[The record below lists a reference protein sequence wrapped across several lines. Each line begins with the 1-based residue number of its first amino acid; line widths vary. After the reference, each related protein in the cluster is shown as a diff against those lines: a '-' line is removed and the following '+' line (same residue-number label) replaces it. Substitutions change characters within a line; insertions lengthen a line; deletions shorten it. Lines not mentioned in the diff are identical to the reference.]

1 MKVVTTEQM
10 RELDRRT
17 IADFGVPGETLME
30 RAGSGIA
37 TVVDDLALTCGF
49 EQNPVRMFAGR
60 GNNGGDVFC
69 AARLLSDMEYRVDVW
84 LAGER
89 GKVTGDALRHL
100 EMMRLAGIDV
110 HEATTPDDWEDIMA
124 TSVCDEGVIVD
135 GVLGTGIR
143 GPARGAA
150 AGAIQYINALGDTG
164 PVVSVDVP
172 SGLDSD
178 MGEALGDVVCADVT
192 VTMGMPKKGLVMP
205 DALEFVGNVEVVD
218 IGIPFELTDPIM
230 SDLDLITVD
239 ELREVMPRRSRTSHK
254 GTYGHLLIIG
264 GAAGYA
270 GAVILA
276 ARAAVRSGAGLV
288 SVLAPACIVPAVAS
302 AIPEAMIH
310 AGGETDSGS
319 LSGDALS
326 SWSRSIEEF
335 DAIAIGPGLTTHPAS
350 RDLVCDILKNLDGP
364 LLLDADALNV
374 IATDLRTVKKCRA
387 NVVVT
392 PHPGEMGRMLGISA
406 ADVQK
411 ARFKTAKEAAKRL
424 GAVVVLKGAGTL
436 VAEEGA
442 PLSVNMTGNPGL
454 ARGGMGDVLAGLL
467 GGLLAQG
474 MTSRDAACMA
484 VYLHGRAGDRVAWT
498 SSQAGMSAG
507 DVVDCLPVAY
517 SELTP
522 R

>member
-37 TVVDDLALTCGF
+37 DVVHDIARTSGF
-49 EQNPVRMFAGR
+49 DGTPVRMFAGR

-69 AARLLSDMEYRVDVW
+69 AARLLSDMEYGVDVW

-89 GKVTGDALRHL
+89 GKITGEALRHL
-100 EMMRLAGIDV
+100 ELMRLAGIDV
-110 HEATTPDDWEDIMA
+110 HEATTPDDWDDMMTMSI
-124 TSVCDEGVIVD
+124 CGEGVIVD

-143 GPARGAA
+143 GPARGTA
-150 AGAIQYINALGDTG
+150 AGAIQYINVLSETG
-164 PVVSVDVP
+164 PVVSVDIP

-178 MGEALGDVVCADVT
+178 TGEASGDAVRADIT
-192 VTMGMPKKGLVMP
+192 VTIGMPKQGLVMP
-205 DALEFVGNVEVVD
+205 AALEFVGNLDVVD
-218 IGIPFELTDPIM
+218 IGIPFELTDAIP
-230 SDLDLITVD
+230 SDLDLITAD
-239 ELREVMPRRSRTSHK
+239 DLSEVLPRRRRTSHK
-254 GTYGHLLIIG
+254 GSYGHLLIVS
-264 GAAGYA
+264 GAAGYV

-288 SVLAPACIVPAVAS
+288 SVLAPECIAASVAS
-302 AIPEAMIH
+302 AVPEAMVH
-310 AGGETDSGS
+310 SGGQTDAGS
-319 LSGDALS
+319 LPADALTT
-326 SWSRSIEEF
+326 WARKIEDF
-335 DAIAIGPGLTTHPAS
+335 DSLVAGPGMTTHHAT
-350 RDLVCDILKNLDGP
+350 RDLVCSILQHWQGP
-364 LLLDADALNV
+364 LVLDADALNV
-374 IATDLRTVKKCRA
+374 IGTDLNEVKKGKA
-387 NVVVT
+387 DVIVT

-406 ADVQK
+406 ADIQK
-411 ARFKTAKEAAKRL
+411 TRFKVAEEAVKRL
-424 GAVVVLKGAGTL
+424 GCVVVLKGAGTL
-436 VAEEGA
+436 VAEEGS

-474 MTSRDAACMA
+474 MTNHDAARMA
-484 VYLHGRAGDRVAWT
+484 VYLQGRAADRVAWAT
-498 SSQAGMSAG
+498 SQAGMSAS
-507 DVVDCLPVAY
+507 DVVECLPVAY